1 MREIHFFSVDSA
13 ESLSHVEF
21 PLENNKAE
29 TNYRYYLVY
38 LVSSSPT
45 DMKLQTPLISV
56 YSCMIIPIYISLT
69 PNDKPLKIS
78 SSAFTAAK
86 LCAERYCIS

>member
-1 MREIHFFSVDSA
+1 MREIHFFPVDLA
-13 ESLSHVEF
+13 ESLSRVEF

-56 YSCMIIPIYISLT
+56 YSCMIIPIYIFLLPQMISL
-69 PNDKPLKIS
+69 
-78 SSAFTAAK
+78 
-86 LCAERYCIS
+86 